1 MLQTPPTFKLSIRH
15 IFSVL
20 GRRCLLGLVI
30 VTMSLP
36 VLEAQWLSHDIKT
49 IAADT
54 VILEEYLM
62 WINSLSTRN
71 ADSAQQLAVALR
83 PAIHLADTTYLF
95 PGKYYTIVGMMHQS
109 GARPDSAMQYF
120 EQAYTM
126 FDNIN
131 YKYGMAIV
139 LSALKQIAQDRGDF
153 ENATRYAF
161 ASLELRREY
170 LDREVLPGNS
180 LDSSQFAVANV
191 EVANLLHLRDL
202 DEEAKPYAEA
212 AIDLLSRIGLPNE
225 RAIAHSTYAQ
235 ILISLERG
243 LDAKQHADLS
253 LQYARESKQIDV
265 IASSLLLSADLDRIA
280 GREQLAR
287 DKLQQAFTLAE
298 TSGLLGT
305 HYGSTESFGDLSL
318 SIGEGSA
325 AVTAYRNVLQ
335 SSHLT
340 GYRTSRLRA
349 YNGLSKAYE
358 LTGRLDSA
366 LYFANLSAALTDSLS
381 SDAATKSML
390 ELQTVYE
397 TETKDREIARQN
409 ELAVAAA
416 KRTRLITAA
425 LVTSVFSVLLIGVLA
440 LKLRKRTREREVLV
454 HEVHHRVKNNLQ
466 VLSSLLYLQSRH
478 VDDAAALAA
487 IQESQ
492 HRVEAMGLIHQRLYS
507 RDRLTEV
514 RMDGYLEELADTL
527 RDAFGRSTISLKM
540 DVDAVDLPAQLAI
553 DIGLIANELISNAF
567 KYAFN
572 ANDEHGTV
580 RIALKREHAN
590 RYRFEISDTG
600 AGLKSSEQQYS
611 GASGFGTQL
620 VAMLTQ
626 KLGTK
631 LETNAGKEG
640 YRAWFSFAA

>member
-298 TSGLLGT
+298 TSGLRGT